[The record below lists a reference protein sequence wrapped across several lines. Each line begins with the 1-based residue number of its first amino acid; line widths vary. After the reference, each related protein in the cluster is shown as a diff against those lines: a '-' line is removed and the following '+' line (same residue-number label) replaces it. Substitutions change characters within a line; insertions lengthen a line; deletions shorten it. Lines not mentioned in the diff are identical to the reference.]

1 MANKKYDI
9 HNPTPAPRVIYDA
22 NMVAVGIPSGGTT
35 PNVEL
40 TDVHAKELQE
50 RTKEKPDADVTLTV
64 ATGTSARD
72 TKEPVKENEGGDG
85 GGEGGA
91 GGETDRQAQAKALVD
106 SANEIEFNEWRGKVK
121 DFLGDDFPP
130 GIPRKKQLVAKL
142 KRIK

>member
-1 MANKKYDI
+1 MANKRYDI

-72 TKEPVKENEGGDG
+72 TKEPVKENEDGAG

-91 GGETDRQAQAKALVD
+91 KA
-106 SANEIEFNEWRGKVK
+106 AE
-121 DFLGDDFPP
+121 
-130 GIPRKKQLVAKL
+130 
-142 KRIK
+142 RIVRRRRRRWLIAPTRSSSTNGAVR

>member
-22 NMVAVGIPSGGTT
+22 NMVAVGIAPGETT

-40 TDVHAKELQE
+40 TDAHAKELQE

-64 ATGTSARD
+64 ATGTPARD
-72 TKEPVKENEGGDG
+72 TKEHEKENEGGAG
-85 GGEGGA
+85 GGEGSGNRD
-91 GGETDRQAQAKALVD
+91 TDRQARAQALVD
-106 SANEIEFNEWRGKVK
+106 SANELEFNEWRGQVK

>member
-22 NMVAVGIPSGGTT
+22 NMVAVGIAPGETT

-40 TDVHAKELQE
+40 TDAHAKELQE

-64 ATGTSARD
+64 ATGTPARD
-72 TKEPVKENEGGDG
+72 TKEHEKENGNRD
-85 GGEGGA
+85 
-91 GGETDRQAQAKALVD
+91 TDRQARAQALVD
-106 SANEIEFNEWRGKVK
+106 SANELEFNEWRGQVK